1 MSYTML
7 EEKLK
12 MLPEECL
19 DEVSQYVEF
28 ILFRQEH
35 KSRKS
40 HSGLSAVYP
49 IPGKITANLFIDPSS
64 QTGIIQSS

>member
-1 MSYTML
+1 MSYSML

-35 KSRKS
+35 K
-40 HSGLSAVYP
+40 
-49 IPGKITANLFIDPSS
+49 
-64 QTGIIQSS
+64 II

>member
-35 KSRKS
+35 KSRKG
-40 HSGLSAVYP
+40 HSDLNEFFGSAKSLPDGLDLQRRSRDECV
-49 IPGKITANLFIDPSS
+49 
-64 QTGIIQSS
+64 